1 MGGCLSFASSDVLLS
16 TDPVSDAIASAA
28 LGNTSYT
35 GITYF
40 IRVRDMVGLLGPG
53 VKGVN
58 HSKLRSCTP
67 DTIFPDRYLTGRH
80 CCKYLLFNVRRTLST
95 PLKPNDIS
103 HGVTGELHA
112 YFPKLYV
119 FFLSAISRGF
129 S

>member
-35 GITYF
+35 CITYF

-67 DTIFPDRYLTGRH
+67 IHLLTL
-80 CCKYLLFNVRRTLST
+80 YSQT
-95 PLKPNDIS
+95 DIS
-103 HGVTGELHA
+103 QDGIVVSICYLMFGG
-112 YFPKLYV
+112 LYQHP
-119 FFLSAISRGF
+119 
-129 S
+129 